1 MKFAYRRRETSFYN
15 LNPLARIAYLS
26 ALFYLS
32 ILFSSIEIQMAVLF
46 LIIITA
52 CLAGVLREAFYFS
65 RFIVYMSAF
74 LAVIS
79 VIFGPGGRI
88 IYSISFISVTISP
101 VLFSISM
108 TIRLVS
114 SVMSFEMLLLTVDP
128 DSVMSILSRLSRKT
142 AGALLISTRL
152 MPVMSNEGDEILQAF
167 EARGVPLRSGR
178 MLDRVRAASH
188 VLYPML
194 YSSMDRGIAVAEAM
208 ETRGFPS
215 RWKHKKEILTRF
227 DLFQIAASVFSVL
240 TFTVLSLYGI
250 GEADYYSVTSIY
262 AGYSMIGMLSVLIV
276 NVPFFVFNGRSKVA
290 ANQGSEVP
298 V

>member
-1 MKFAYRRRETSFYN
+1 MKFAYRKRETAFYN
-15 LNPLARIAYLS
+15 LNPWARIAYLS

-32 ILFSSIEIQMAVLF
+32 VLFSSIVIQLAVLL
-46 LIIITA
+46 LIVITA
-52 CLAGVLREAFYFS
+52 FLAGVAREALYFS
-65 RFIVYMSAF
+65 RFIVYMSGF
-74 LAVIS
+74 LAIIS
-79 VIFGPGGRI
+79 VIFGPGGKT
-88 IYSISFISVTISP
+88 IYSIASIYITLSP

-108 TIRLVS
+108 TIRLIS

-128 DSVMSILSRLSRKT
+128 DSIMSILSRLSRKT

-152 MPVMSNEGDEILQAF
+152 MPVMSNEGEEILQAF

-178 MLDRVRAASH
+178 LPDRLKAVSH

-215 RWKHKKEILTRF
+215 RWRHRKETLSRF
-227 DLFQIAASVFSVL
+227 DLFHIGASIFSVL
-240 TFTVLSLYGI
+240 SFTLLSIYGI

-262 AGYSMIGMLSVLIV
+262 AGYSLIGVLAVLTV
-276 NVPFFVFNGRSKVA
+276 NMPFFMFTGRQKFAS
-290 ANQGSEVP
+290 NQGSEVP